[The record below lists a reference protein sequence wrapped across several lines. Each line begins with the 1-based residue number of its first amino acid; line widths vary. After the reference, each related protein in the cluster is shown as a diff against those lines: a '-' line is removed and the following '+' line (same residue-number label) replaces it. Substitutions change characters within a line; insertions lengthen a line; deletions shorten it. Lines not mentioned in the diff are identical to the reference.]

1 MEQQAWKTSLINYF
15 HAGAKQGFRTKLGV
29 EVEHFILDAESR
41 TAVPYSGQRG
51 VRQILT
57 RLMKSYPEA
66 EILPDD
72 DFFGFRVPEF
82 NITLEPAAQFE
93 ISIAPME
100 SVRQIGEVYKGFSDN
115 LNAVLAA
122 YGYILCNVGCQP
134 VSRVAELG
142 MIPKRRYD
150 LMNAHF
156 QNFGTGGME
165 MMRGTASL
173 QISIDYRSES
183 DFRRKIQA
191 AQYYAPILKLLCDH
205 APSFQGEALHTRLK
219 RTDIWR
225 RTDPA
230 RCGVLPKVFSETYG
244 FGDYAAFLGAMPP
257 IFLKQGEQIRPT
269 GFRTVAELFA
279 GREMTEAEITHVL
292 SMAFPDVRLKQF
304 LEIRFADS
312 VPLPFMLAYCAL
324 IKGLLYSEEG
334 LEYAQARIAEES
346 VSEAL
351 VRKAEDD
358 LMEQGWGAAVY
369 GSPAKEQAET
379 LLALARRGLP
389 ETEQAYLDAF
399 DAVAAYEG
407 IRTIPEETI
416 RGLMKKIETAKEAK
430 G

>member
-1 MEQQAWKTSLINYF
+1 MNDWKASLIRYF
-15 HAGAKQGFRTKLGV
+15 NAGAKECCVPRLGV

-41 TAVPYSGQRG
+41 AAVPYSGQRG

-57 RLMKSYPEA
+57 WLMKSYPEA

-72 DFFGFRVPEF
+72 DFFGFRTPEF

-100 SVRQIGEVYKGFSDN
+100 SVRQIGEVYQGFSDN
-115 LNAVLAA
+115 LNAVLAE
-122 YGYILCNVGCQP
+122 YGYVLRNVGCQP
-134 VSRVAELG
+134 VSRVAELE

-156 QNFGTGGME
+156 QSFGTGGME

-173 QISIDYRSES
+173 QISIDYRSEA

-191 AQYYAPILKLLCDH
+191 ACYYAPVLKLLCDH
-205 APSFQGEALHTRLK
+205 SPYFQGEPLLTRLK

-230 RCGVLPKVFSETYG
+230 RCGILPKVFSESYG
-244 FGDYAAFLGAMPP
+244 FGDYAEFLGAMPP
-257 IFLKQGEQIRPT
+257 IFLKQGEQLLPT

-279 GREMTEAEITHVL
+279 GREMIEAEITHIL

-324 IKGLLYSEEG
+324 IKGLLYSEED
-334 LEYAQARIAEES
+334 LEYAQVQIADKGI
-346 VSEAL
+346 SEDL
-351 VRKAEDD
+351 VREAEDA
-358 LMEQGWGAAVY
+358 LMERGWGAAVY
-369 GSPAKEQAET
+369 VRPAKEQAET

-407 IRTIPEETI
+407 IRNIPEETI
-416 RGLMKKIETAKEAK
+416 CGLLEKIETAKEAK